1 MSEDDYEPDDELSID
16 EKNMAMLAHLG
27 GLLAVSSAGLVGFV
41 VPAIIWL
48 TRKKGGGF
56 AGTQAKESLN
66 FQISV
71 AIYFIVCI
79 PLMFIVIGFI
89 LLAALII
96 FEIVFVIVA
105 SIEANK
111 GERYRYPLTIRFI
124 K

>member
-27 GLLAVSSAGLVGFV
+27 GLLAVPSAGLVSFV

-66 FQISV
+66 FQITMFLISLLV
-71 AIYFIVCI
+71 T
-79 PLMFIVIGFI
+79 PLSWFMAGVPYLIW
-89 LLAALII
+89 AAVLV
-96 FEIVFVIVA
+96 VFVLKAAMA
-105 SIEANK
+105 SREGRA
-111 GERYRYPLTIRFI
+111 YHYPFAWRLLQ
-124 K
+124 